1 MYNIFEAK
9 LQSVIDTYLLKEDK
23 DDIDAVVVVIKHRDK
38 YLLGLNKTN
47 DDRNMKWG
55 FCAGHKKS
63 NETPEQTAVREAKEE
78 LGVRVKVVKGPVNVP
93 GRKNVVAFLCRTD
106 SYLRP
111 KVNNEFVTADW
122 FKIKEMK
129 SLKLYVNIMDI
140 INKL

>member
-9 LQSVIDTYLLKEDK
+9 LQSVIDTYLLSEDH
-23 DDIDAVVVVIKHRDK
+23 DDVDAVVVVIKHRDK
-38 YLLGLNKTN
+38 YLIGLNKTN

-55 FCAGHKKS
+55 FCAGHTKRG
-63 NETPEQTAVREAKEE
+63 EDPADTAVREAREE
-78 LGVRVKVVKGPVNVP
+78 FGVKVKAVKGPVKVP

-106 SYLRP
+106 SFLKP
-111 KVNNEFVTADW
+111 KVNREFVVAEW